1 MDKAMLLKKELPSWD
16 LSDLY
21 KSTQSHEINFYLSKL

>member
-1 MDKAMLLKKELPSWD
+1 MNKTMQLKKELPSWD

-21 KSTQSHEINFYLSKL
+21 KYTQSQEINFDLSKL

>member
-1 MDKAMLLKKELPSWD
+1 MNNTIPLKTELPSWD

-21 KSTQSHEINFYLSKL
+21 KSTQSRAINFDLRKL